1 MSRQR
6 SRLPE
11 VASVEAGLTRA
22 PASAAAEVWSRN
34 GGGASG
40 ETDWQHYF
48 GAVRRRKWT
57 VLAVTCVGTA
67 LGLFASRLLHPP
79 YSATAL
85 LWFETKDRAAAAR
98 DPRGGEPDELLN
110 PSGWI
115 DLVESNAVLEE
126 VVRQRRLY
134 LSPPPNPADSSA
146 VATLRLDG
154 TPVPGRYRYSV
165 DRDDRTFTLET
176 SGRMVQTDSL
186 AEPVGKGLG
195 FSWSP
200 PRGIVAPGHSVDF
213 VLSTPSDAARQL
225 MKTLSVSTDVDP
237 ALMRAGTDANFLRI
251 QVTGARPAE
260 LAATVNAIADRVVAV
275 AADLKRIKLVELGR
289 ILDEQR
295 QHAQGSLR
303 QAEAALRDFR
313 MRSAGVLRQGA
324 PPVSVTQRGGGDP
337 VFDRSFDTKLALDS
351 VQRDRQ
357 ALERAL
363 AQIGDSGPQVEAL
376 QAIGAVQKSAELS
389 LALQELTQKQATLR
403 ALRYRYTDASEPVQ
417 RVRGEVQTLMQ
428 STIPTLARG
437 LDADLAARAEQLGR
451 RADAAFGYLHDLPPL
466 ALEEARLQRD
476 VTIAEQ
482 LFTTVQQSYNQTQLA
497 AVSTLPDVR
506 ILDRAT
512 PPDRPDRNWTPL
524 FAVASLVVSLGLA
537 VFGVIL
543 LDGADHKVRY
553 PEHVTHHMRLSILG
567 AVPRF
572 DWRHLGNGKT
582 AEAAAPVVEALRGL
596 RLRLSHAAGSGP
608 LLVTVTSP
616 GVGEGKS
623 FLSCNLALAFADA
636 GYRTLLIDGDVRR
649 GGQHRLLG
657 LHREPGLVDFLAGDL
672 PFETVVQA
680 TKHPGLSFIGCGA
693 RRSSA
698 PELLSSDVMSDLIDR
713 VRAECGVVLIDSP
726 PLAVG
731 VDPYVLATRTGNVLI
746 VLRAG
751 VSDLDL
757 AAAKLDVLDTLP
769 VRVLGAVLNDVRPY
783 GAYRYYTYDAAAYA
797 DANAADGRRRSGSG
811 STGVLWG
818 RS

>member
-1 MSRQR
+1 MR
-6 SRLPE
+6 
-11 VASVEAGLTRA
+11 AAG
-22 PASAAAEVWSRN
+22 PATAAVTSRN
-34 GGGASG
+34 GASG
-40 ETDWQHYF
+40 ETDWEHYF

-57 VLAVTCVGTA
+57 VIGVTLLGTA
-67 LGLFASRLLHPP
+67 VGLLASRLLHAP

-85 LWFETKDRAAAAR
+85 LWFETKDRAAGSR
-98 DPRGGEPDELLN
+98 DPRASEGDELLN

-134 LSPPPNPADSSA
+134 LRPRDPADSA
-146 VATLRLDG
+146 ALATLRLDG
-154 TPVPGRYRYSV
+154 TPVPGAYRYTV
-165 DRDDRTFTLET
+165 DREARGFTLQNG
-176 SGRMVQTDSL
+176 GRVVQTDSL
-186 AEPVGKGLG
+186 AQPVGRGLG
-195 FSWSP
+195 FTWNP
-200 PRGIVAPGHSVDF
+200 PPGLVAPGHTIDF
-213 VLSTPSDAARQL
+213 GLSTPADAARQL
-225 MKTLSVSTDVDP
+225 RKTLNVSTDVDP

-251 QVTGARPAE
+251 QLTGSRPTE
-260 LAATVNAIADRVVAV
+260 LAATVNAIADRVVVV

-295 QHAQGSLR
+295 QHALRSLR
-303 QAEAALRDFR
+303 DAEAAQRDFR
-313 MRSAGVLRQGA
+313 TKSAGVLRQGA
-324 PPVSVTQRGGGDP
+324 PPVSATLRGGGDP
-337 VFDRSFDTKLALDS
+337 VFERSFDTKLALDS
-351 VQRDRQ
+351 LQRDRE
-357 ALERAL
+357 ALQRAL
-363 AQIGDSGPQVEAL
+363 TQTGDSGPPVEAL
-376 QAIGAVQKSAELS
+376 QAIGAVQKSAELA
-389 LALQELTQKQATLR
+389 LALQELTQKEATLR
-403 ALRYRYTDASEPVQ
+403 ALRYRYTDASDPVQ
-417 RVRGEVQTLMQ
+417 RVRRDVETLQ
-428 STIPTLARG
+428 RSTIPTLARG
-437 LDADLAARAEQLGR
+437 LDADLAAREEQLGH

-476 VTIAEQ
+476 VAIAEQ

-512 PPDRPDRNWTPL
+512 APERPDRNLTPL
-524 FAVASLVVSLGLA
+524 LACASFVVSLGLA
-537 VFGVIL
+537 VFGVVL
-543 LDGADHKVRY
+543 LDGLDHKVRY
-553 PEHVTHHMRLSILG
+553 PEHVTHQMRLSILG

-582 AEAAAPVVEALRGL
+582 AEATAPVVEALRGL
-596 RLRLSHAAGSGP
+596 RLRLSHAGGSGP

-649 GGQHRLLG
+649 GGQHRMLG
-657 LHREPGLVDFLAGDL
+657 LHREPGLVDFLAGEVQ
-672 PFETVVQA
+672 FESVVQA
-680 TKHPGLSFIGCGA
+680 TRHPCLSFIGCGA
-693 RRSSA
+693 RRPSA
-698 PELLSSDVMSDLIDR
+698 PELLSSDIMTDLIDR
-713 VRAECGVVLIDSP
+713 VRAECGVVLVDSP

-751 VSDLDL
+751 VSDLEL

-797 DANAADGRRRSGSG
+797 ETNGAAARRRPGSA
-811 STGVLWG
+811 GVLWG

>member
-1 MSRQR
+1 MRER

-11 VASVEAGLTRA
+11 VASVEGALLRSSTL
-22 PASAAAEVWSRN
+22 PAAEVWSRN
-34 GGGASG
+34 AASG

-57 VLAVTCVGTA
+57 VVLVTCLGTA

-98 DPRGGEPDELLN
+98 DPRSASEADELLN

-134 LSPPPNPADSSA
+134 LRPQNLGDSSLL
-146 VATLRLDG
+146 ATLQLDG
-154 TPVPGRYRYSV
+154 TPVPGAYRYSV
-165 DRDDRTFTLET
+165 DREGRTFTLQNA
-176 SGRMVQTDSL
+176 GRVVQTDSL
-186 AEPVGKGLG
+186 DRPVGQGGGLG

-200 PRGIVAPGHSVDF
+200 RPGLVAPGHSTDF
-213 VLSTPSDAARQL
+213 VLSTPADAARQF
-225 MKTLSVSTDVDP
+225 MKTLSVTTDVDP
-237 ALMRAGTDANFLRI
+237 ALMRTGTDANFLRI
-251 QVTGARPAE
+251 QLTGSRPAE
-260 LAATVNAIADRVVAV
+260 LAATVNAIADRVVVV

-295 QHAQGSLR
+295 QHALGSLR
-303 QAEAALRDFR
+303 AAEAAQRDFR
-313 MRSAGVLRQGA
+313 VRSAGVLRQGA
-324 PPVSVTQRGGGDP
+324 PPVSATLRGGGDP
-337 VFDRSFDTKLALDS
+337 VFERSFDTKLALDS

-357 ALERAL
+357 ALQRAL
-363 AQIGDSGPQVEAL
+363 AQTGDSGPPIEAL

-389 LALQELTQKQATLR
+389 LALQEVTQRQATLR
-403 ALRYRYTDASEPVQ
+403 ALRYRYTDASDPVQ
-417 RVRGEVQTLMQ
+417 RVRGEVRTLLQT
-428 STIPTLARG
+428 TIPTLARG
-437 LDADLAARAEQLGR
+437 LDADLAAREEALSR

-512 PPDRPDRNWTPL
+512 PPDRPDRTWTPL
-524 FAVASLVVSLGLA
+524 LACASFVVSLGLA
-537 VFGVIL
+537 VFGVVL
-543 LDGADHKVRY
+543 LDGVDHKVRY
-553 PEHVTHHMRLSILG
+553 PEHVTHQMRLSILG

-596 RLRLSHAAGSGP
+596 RLRLSHAGGSGP

-649 GGQHRLLG
+649 GGQHRMLG
-657 LHREPGLVDFLAGDL
+657 LHREPGLIDFLVGDL

-680 TKHPGLSFIGCGA
+680 TRHPGLSFIGCGA
-693 RRSSA
+693 RRASA
-698 PELLSSDVMSDLIDR
+698 PELLSSDVMTDLIDR
-713 VRAECGVVLIDSP
+713 VRAECGVVLVDSP

-751 VSDLDL
+751 VSDLDM

-797 DANAADGRRRSGSG
+797 EANGAASRRRSGSA
-811 STGVLWG
+811 GVLWG

>member
-1 MSRQR
+1 MSTER

-11 VASVEAGLTRA
+11 VASVEGAWMRA
-22 PASAAAEVWSRN
+22 ATLPAAVTSR
-34 GGGASG
+34 GGAAG

-57 VLAVTCVGTA
+57 VIAITLLGTA
-67 LGLFASRLLHPP
+67 VGLFASRLVHPP

-98 DPRGGEPDELLN
+98 DPRSASEADELLN

-134 LSPPPNPADSSA
+134 LRPQDLGDSSLL
-146 VATLRLDG
+146 ATLQLDG
-154 TPVPGRYRYSV
+154 TPVPGTYRYSV
-165 DRDDRTFTLET
+165 GREGRTFTLQNG
-176 SGRMVQTDSL
+176 GRVVQTDSL
-186 AEPVGKGLG
+186 DRPVGQGGGLG
-195 FSWSP
+195 FNWSP
-200 PRGIVAPGHSVDF
+200 RPGLVAPGHSIDF
-213 VLSTPSDAARQL
+213 VLSTPADAARQFK
-225 MKTLSVSTDVDP
+225 KTLSVTTDVDP
-237 ALMRAGTDANFLRI
+237 ALMRTGTDANFLRI
-251 QVTGARPAE
+251 QLTGSRPAE
-260 LAATVNAIADRVVAV
+260 LAATVNAIADRVVVV

-295 QHAQGSLR
+295 QHALGSLR
-303 QAEAALRDFR
+303 AAEAAQRDFR

-324 PPVSVTQRGGGDP
+324 PPVSATLRGGGDP
-337 VFDRSFDTKLALDS
+337 VFERSFDTKLALDS

-363 AQIGDSGPQVEAL
+363 AQKGDSGPPVEAL

-389 LALQELTQKQATLR
+389 LALQELTTKQATLR
-403 ALRYRYTDASEPVQ
+403 ALRYRYTEASEPVQ
-417 RVRGEVQTLMQ
+417 RVRGEVQTLLRN
-428 STIPTLARG
+428 TIPTLARG
-437 LDADLAARAEQLGR
+437 LDSDLAAREEQLGR

-512 PPDRPDRNWTPL
+512 APDRPDRNWTPL
-524 FAVASLVVSLGLA
+524 FACASFVVSLGLA
-537 VFGVIL
+537 VFGVIM
-543 LDGADHKVRY
+543 LDGLDHKVRY
-553 PEHVTHHMRLSILG
+553 PEHVTHQMRLSILG

-596 RLRLSHAAGSGP
+596 RLRLSHAGGSGP

-649 GGQHRLLG
+649 GGQHRMLG

-680 TKHPGLSFIGCGA
+680 TRHPGLRFIGCGA
-693 RRSSA
+693 RRPSA
-698 PELLSSDVMSDLIDR
+698 PELLSSDVMTDLIDR
-713 VRAECGVVLIDSP
+713 VRAECGVVLVDSP

-797 DANAADGRRRSGSG
+797 EGNVAAGRRRPGSA
-811 STGVLWG
+811 GVLWG

>member
-1 MSRQR
+1 MSTER

-11 VASVEAGLTRA
+11 VASVEGAWMRA
-22 PASAAAEVWSRN
+22 ATLPAAAVTSR
-34 GGGASG
+34 GGAAG

-57 VLAVTCVGTA
+57 VIAITLLGTA
-67 LGLFASRLLHPP
+67 VGLFASRLVHPP

-98 DPRGGEPDELLN
+98 DPRSASEGDELLN

-134 LSPPPNPADSSA
+134 LRPQDLGDSSLL
-146 VATLRLDG
+146 ATLQLEG
-154 TPVPGRYRYSV
+154 TPVPGAYRYAV
-165 DRDDRTFTLET
+165 DREGRTFTLQNG
-176 SGRMVQTDSL
+176 GRVVQTDSL
-186 AEPVGKGLG
+186 DRPVGQGRELG

-200 PRGIVAPGHSVDF
+200 RPGLVAPGHSIDF
-213 VLSTPSDAARQL
+213 VLSTPADAARQFK
-225 MKTLSVSTDVDP
+225 KTLSVTTDVDP
-237 ALMRAGTDANFLRI
+237 ALMRTGTDANFLRI
-251 QVTGARPAE
+251 QLTGSRPAE
-260 LAATVNAIADRVVAV
+260 LAATVNAIADRVVVV

-295 QHAQGSLR
+295 QHALGSLR
-303 QAEAALRDFR
+303 AAEAAQRDFR

-324 PPVSVTQRGGGDP
+324 PPVSATLRGGGDP
-337 VFDRSFDTKLALDS
+337 VFERSFDTKLALDS

-363 AQIGDSGPQVEAL
+363 AQKGDSGPPVEAL

-389 LALQELTQKQATLR
+389 LALQELTTKQATLR
-403 ALRYRYTDASEPVQ
+403 ALRYRYTEASEPVQ
-417 RVRGEVQTLMQ
+417 RVRGEVQTLLRN
-428 STIPTLARG
+428 TIPTLARG
-437 LDADLAARAEQLGR
+437 LDSDLAAREEQLGR

-512 PPDRPDRNWTPL
+512 APDRPDRNWTPL
-524 FAVASLVVSLGLA
+524 FACASFVVSLGLA
-537 VFGVIL
+537 VFGVIM
-543 LDGADHKVRY
+543 LDGLDHKVRY
-553 PEHVTHHMRLSILG
+553 PEHVTHQMRLSILG

-596 RLRLSHAAGSGP
+596 RLRLSHAGGSGP

-649 GGQHRLLG
+649 GGQHRMLG

-680 TKHPGLSFIGCGA
+680 TRHPGLRFIGCGA
-693 RRSSA
+693 RRPSA
-698 PELLSSDVMSDLIDR
+698 PELLSSDVMTDLIDR
-713 VRAECGVVLIDSP
+713 VRAECGVVLVDSP

-797 DANAADGRRRSGSG
+797 EGNGAAGRRRSGSA
-811 STGVLWG
+811 GVLWG

>member
-1 MSRQR
+1 MSTER

-11 VASVEAGLTRA
+11 VASVEGAWMRA
-22 PASAAAEVWSRN
+22 ATLPAAAVTSR
-34 GGGASG
+34 GGAAG

-57 VLAVTCVGTA
+57 VIAITLLGTA
-67 LGLFASRLLHPP
+67 VGLFASRLVHPP

-98 DPRGGEPDELLN
+98 DPRSASEGDELLN

-134 LSPPPNPADSSA
+134 LRPQDLGDSSLL
-146 VATLRLDG
+146 ATLQLEG
-154 TPVPGRYRYSV
+154 TPVPGAYRYAV
-165 DRDDRTFTLET
+165 DREGRTFTLQNG
-176 SGRMVQTDSL
+176 GRVVQTDSL
-186 AEPVGKGLG
+186 DRPVGQGRELG

-200 PRGIVAPGHSVDF
+200 RPGLVAPGHSIDF
-213 VLSTPSDAARQL
+213 VLSTPADAARQFK
-225 MKTLSVSTDVDP
+225 KTLSVTTDVDP
-237 ALMRAGTDANFLRI
+237 ALMRTGTDANFLRI
-251 QVTGARPAE
+251 QLTGSRPAE
-260 LAATVNAIADRVVAV
+260 LAATVNAIADRVVVV

-295 QHAQGSLR
+295 QHALGSLR
-303 QAEAALRDFR
+303 AAEAAQRDFR

-324 PPVSVTQRGGGDP
+324 PPVSATLRGGGDP
-337 VFDRSFDTKLALDS
+337 VFERSFDTKLALDS

-363 AQIGDSGPQVEAL
+363 AQKGDSGPPVEAL

-389 LALQELTQKQATLR
+389 LALQELTTKQATLR
-403 ALRYRYTDASEPVQ
+403 ALRYRYTEASEPVQ
-417 RVRGEVQTLMQ
+417 RVRGEVQTLLRN
-428 STIPTLARG
+428 TIPTLARG
-437 LDADLAARAEQLGR
+437 LDSDLAAREEQLGR

-512 PPDRPDRNWTPL
+512 APDRPDRNWTPL
-524 FAVASLVVSLGLA
+524 FACASFVVSLGLA
-537 VFGVIL
+537 VFGVIM
-543 LDGADHKVRY
+543 LDGLDHKVRY
-553 PEHVTHHMRLSILG
+553 PEHVTHQMRLSILG

-596 RLRLSHAAGSGP
+596 RLRLSHAGGSGP

-649 GGQHRLLG
+649 GGQHRMLG

-680 TKHPGLSFIGCGA
+680 TRHPGLRFIGCGA
-693 RRSSA
+693 RRPSA
-698 PELLSSDVMSDLIDR
+698 PELLSSDVMTDLIDR
-713 VRAECGVVLIDSP
+713 VRAECGVVLVDSP

-797 DANAADGRRRSGSG
+797 EGNGAAGRGRSGSA
-811 STGVLWG
+811 GVLWG

>member
-1 MSRQR
+1 MR
-6 SRLPE
+6 SSTLP
-11 VASVEAGLTRA
+11 
-22 PASAAAEVWSRN
+22 AAEVWSRN
-34 GGGASG
+34 GASG
-40 ETDWQHYF
+40 ETDWEHYF

-57 VLAVTCVGTA
+57 VVAVTCLGTA

-98 DPRGGEPDELLN
+98 DPRSASEADELLN

-134 LSPPPNPADSSA
+134 LHPAPNPADS
-146 VATLRLDG
+146 ATLAALRLDG
-154 TPVPGRYRYSV
+154 TPVPGAYRYTV
-165 DRDDRTFTLET
+165 DRDGRIFTLANG
-176 SGRMVQTDSL
+176 GRVVQTDSL

-195 FSWSP
+195 FNWSP
-200 PRGIVAPGHSVDF
+200 PRGFVAPGHAVDF
-213 VLSTPSDAARQL
+213 VLSTPADAARQL

-251 QVTGARPAE
+251 QLTGARPTE
-260 LAATVNAIADRVVAV
+260 LAATVNAIADRVVVV

-289 ILDEQR
+289 ILDDQR

-324 PPVSVTQRGGGDP
+324 PPVSATLRGGGDP

-363 AQIGDSGPQVEAL
+363 AQIGDSGPPVEAL

-437 LDADLAARAEQLGR
+437 LDADLAAREQQLGR
-451 RADAAFGYLHDLPPL
+451 RADAAFGYLRDLPPL

-512 PPDRPDRNWTPL
+512 PPDRPDRTWTPL
-524 FAVASLVVSLGLA
+524 LACASFLVSLGLG
-537 VFGVIL
+537 VFGVVL
-543 LDGADHKVRY
+543 LDGVDHKVRY
-553 PEHVTHHMRLSILG
+553 PEHVTHQMRLSILG

-649 GGQHRLLG
+649 GGQHRMLG
-657 LHREPGLVDFLAGDL
+657 LHREPGLIDFLAGDL

-680 TKHPGLSFIGCGA
+680 TRHPGLSFIGCGA
-693 RRSSA
+693 RRASA
-698 PELLSSDVMSDLIDR
+698 PELLSSDVMTDLIDR
-713 VRAECGVVLIDSP
+713 VRAECGVVLVDSP

-751 VSDLDL
+751 VSDLDM

-797 DANAADGRRRSGSG
+797 EANGAAGRRRSGSA
-811 STGVLWG
+811 GVLWG

>member
-1 MSRQR
+1 MSRER

-11 VASVEAGLTRA
+11 VASVDGTWLRA
-22 PASAAAEVWSRN
+22 PAPSTADVASRT
-34 GGGASG
+34 GVPG

-57 VLAVTCVGTA
+57 VIGVTLLGTA

-98 DPRGGEPDELLN
+98 DPRTASEADELLN

-134 LSPPPNPADSSA
+134 LRPGDPVDSS
-146 VATLRLDG
+146 VLATLRLEG
-154 TPVPGRYRYSV
+154 TPLPGAYRYSV
-165 DRDDRTFTLET
+165 DRDGRTFTLQNG
-176 SGRMVQTDSL
+176 GRVVQTDSL
-186 AEPVGKGLG
+186 ATTVGQGLG

-200 PRGIVAPGHSVDF
+200 ARGLVAPGHAVDF
-213 VLSTPSDAARQL
+213 ALSTPADAARQL
-225 MKTLSVSTDVDP
+225 KKTLSVTTDVDP

-251 QVTGARPAE
+251 QLTGSRPAE
-260 LAATVNAIADRVVAV
+260 LAATVNAIADRVVVV

-295 QHAQGSLR
+295 QHALGSLR
-303 QAEAALRDFR
+303 DAEAAQRDFR
-313 MRSAGVLRQGA
+313 IRSAGVLRQGA
-324 PPVSVTQRGGGDP
+324 PPVSATLRGGGDP
-337 VFDRSFDTKLALDS
+337 VFERSFDTKLALDS

-357 ALERAL
+357 ALQRAL
-363 AQIGDSGPQVEAL
+363 AQTGDSGPPIEAL

-389 LALQELTQKQATLR
+389 LALQEVTQRQATLR
-403 ALRYRYTDASEPVQ
+403 ALRYRYTDASDPVQ
-417 RVRGEVQTLMQ
+417 RVRGEVRTLLQT
-428 STIPTLARG
+428 TIPTLARL
-437 LDADLAARAEQLGR
+437 LDADLAAREEALSH

-476 VTIAEQ
+476 VAIAEQ

-512 PPDRPDRNWTPL
+512 APDRPDQNLTPL
-524 FAVASLVVSLGLA
+524 LVCASFVVSLGLA
-537 VFGVIL
+537 VFGVVM
-543 LDGADHKVRY
+543 LDELDHKVRY
-553 PEHVTHHMRLSILG
+553 PEHVTHQMRLSILG

-572 DWRHLGNGKT
+572 DWRQLGNGKT

-596 RLRLSHAAGSGP
+596 RLRLSHAGGSGP

-636 GYRTLLIDGDVRR
+636 GFRTMLIDGDVRR
-649 GGQHRLLG
+649 GGQHRMLG

-680 TKHPGLSFIGCGA
+680 TRHPGLSFIGCGA
-693 RRSSA
+693 RRPSA
-698 PELLSSDVMSDLIDR
+698 PELLSSDVMTDLIDR
-713 VRAECGVVLIDSP
+713 VREECGVVLVDSP

-797 DANAADGRRRSGSG
+797 EANGAAGQRRAGSA
-811 STGVLWG
+811 GVLWG

>member
-1 MSRQR
+1 MSTER

-11 VASVEAGLTRA
+11 VASVDGAWMRA
-22 PASAAAEVWSRN
+22 ATLPAAVTSRGSAP
-34 GGGASG
+34 G

-57 VLAVTCVGTA
+57 VIAITLLGTA
-67 LGLFASRLLHPP
+67 VGLFASRLLHSP

-98 DPRGGEPDELLN
+98 DPRSASEADELLN

-134 LSPPPNPADSSA
+134 LSVHDPADSSRL
-146 VATLRLDG
+146 ATLLLDA
-154 TPVPGRYRYSV
+154 TPVPGAYRYSV
-165 DRDDRTFTLET
+165 DREGRTFTLQNA
-176 SGRMVQTDSL
+176 GRVVQTDSL
-186 AEPVGKGLG
+186 DRPVGQGGGGGLG

-200 PRGIVAPGHSVDF
+200 RPGLVAPGHSIDF
-213 VLSTPSDAARQL
+213 VLSTPADAARQL
-225 MKTLSVSTDVDP
+225 MKTLSVTTDVDP
-237 ALMRAGTDANFLRI
+237 ALMRTGTDANFLRI
-251 QVTGARPAE
+251 QLTGSQPAE
-260 LAATVNAIADRVVAV
+260 LAATVNAIADRVVVV

-295 QHAQGSLR
+295 QHALGSLR
-303 QAEAALRDFR
+303 AAEAAQRDFR

-324 PPVSVTQRGGGDP
+324 PPVSATLRGGGDP
-337 VFDRSFDTKLALDS
+337 VFERSFDTKLALDS

-363 AQIGDSGPQVEAL
+363 AQKGDSGPPVEAL

-389 LALQELTQKQATLR
+389 LALQELTTKQATLR
-403 ALRYRYTDASEPVQ
+403 ALRYRYTEASEPVQ
-417 RVRGEVQTLMQ
+417 RVRGEVQTLLQ
-428 STIPTLARG
+428 NTIPTLARG
-437 LDADLAARAEQLGR
+437 LDSDLAAREEQLGR

-512 PPDRPDRNWTPL
+512 APDRPDRNWTPL
-524 FAVASLVVSLGLA
+524 FACASFVVSLGLA
-537 VFGVIL
+537 VFGVIM
-543 LDGADHKVRY
+543 LDGLDHKVRY
-553 PEHVTHHMRLSILG
+553 PEHVTHQMRLSILG

-596 RLRLSHAAGSGP
+596 RLRLSHAGGSGP

-649 GGQHRLLG
+649 GGQHRMLG

-680 TKHPGLSFIGCGA
+680 TRHPGLSFIGCGA
-693 RRSSA
+693 RRPSA
-698 PELLSSDVMSDLIDR
+698 PELLSSDVMTDLIDR
-713 VRAECGVVLIDSP
+713 VRAECGVVLVDSP

-797 DANAADGRRRSGSG
+797 EGNGGAGRRSASA
-811 STGVLWG
+811 GVLWG

>member
-1 MSRQR
+1 MSTER

-11 VASVEAGLTRA
+11 VASVEGAWMRA
-22 PASAAAEVWSRN
+22 ATLPAAVTSR
-34 GGGASG
+34 GGATG

-57 VLAVTCVGTA
+57 VIAITLLGTA
-67 LGLFASRLLHPP
+67 VGLFASRLVHPP

-98 DPRGGEPDELLN
+98 DPRSASEADELLN

-134 LSPPPNPADSSA
+134 LRPQNLGDSSLL
-146 VATLRLDG
+146 ATLQLDG
-154 TPVPGRYRYSV
+154 TPVPGAYRYSV
-165 DRDDRTFTLET
+165 DREGRTFTLQNA
-176 SGRMVQTDSL
+176 GRVVQTDSL
-186 AEPVGKGLG
+186 DRPVGQGGGLG

-200 PRGIVAPGHSVDF
+200 RPGLVAPGHSTDF
-213 VLSTPSDAARQL
+213 VLSTPADAARQF
-225 MKTLSVSTDVDP
+225 MKTLSVTTDVDP
-237 ALMRAGTDANFLRI
+237 ALMRTGTDANFLRI
-251 QVTGARPAE
+251 QLTGSRPAE
-260 LAATVNAIADRVVAV
+260 LAATVNAIADRVVVV

-295 QHAQGSLR
+295 QHALGSLR
-303 QAEAALRDFR
+303 AAEAAQRDFR

-324 PPVSVTQRGGGDP
+324 PPVSATLRGGGDP
-337 VFDRSFDTKLALDS
+337 VFERSFDTKLALDS

-363 AQIGDSGPQVEAL
+363 AQKGDSGPPVEAL

-389 LALQELTQKQATLR
+389 LALQELTTKQATLR
-403 ALRYRYTDASEPVQ
+403 ALRYRYTEASEPVQ
-417 RVRGEVQTLMQ
+417 RVRGEVQTLLRN
-428 STIPTLARG
+428 TIPTLARG
-437 LDADLAARAEQLGR
+437 LDSDLAAREEQLGR

-482 LFTTVQQSYNQTQLA
+482 LFTTVQQSFNQTQLA

-512 PPDRPDRNWTPL
+512 APERPDRNWTPL
-524 FAVASLVVSLGLA
+524 FACASFVVSLGLA
-537 VFGVIL
+537 VFGVIM
-543 LDGADHKVRY
+543 LDGLDHKVRY
-553 PEHVTHHMRLSILG
+553 PEHVTHQMRLSILG

-596 RLRLSHAAGSGP
+596 RLRLSHAGGSGP

-649 GGQHRLLG
+649 GGQHRMLG

-680 TKHPGLSFIGCGA
+680 TRHPGLRFIGCGA
-693 RRSSA
+693 RRPSA
-698 PELLSSDVMSDLIDR
+698 PELLSSDVMTDLIDR

-731 VDPYVLATRTGNVLI
+731 VDPYLLATRTGNVLI

-797 DANAADGRRRSGSG
+797 EGNGAAGRRRSGSA
-811 STGVLWG
+811 GVLWG

>member
-1 MSRQR
+1 MSTER

-11 VASVEAGLTRA
+11 VASVEGAWMRA
-22 PASAAAEVWSRN
+22 ATLPAAAVTSR
-34 GGGASG
+34 GGAAG

-57 VLAVTCVGTA
+57 VIAITLLGTA
-67 LGLFASRLLHPP
+67 VGLFASRLVHPP

-98 DPRGGEPDELLN
+98 DPRSASEGDELLN

-134 LSPPPNPADSSA
+134 LRPQDLGDSSLL
-146 VATLRLDG
+146 ATLQLEG
-154 TPVPGRYRYSV
+154 TPVPGAYRYAV
-165 DRDDRTFTLET
+165 DREGRTFTLQNG
-176 SGRMVQTDSL
+176 GRVVQTDSL
-186 AEPVGKGLG
+186 DRPVGQGRELG

-200 PRGIVAPGHSVDF
+200 RPGLVAPGHSIDF
-213 VLSTPSDAARQL
+213 VLSTPADAARQF
-225 MKTLSVSTDVDP
+225 MKTLSVTTDVDP
-237 ALMRAGTDANFLRI
+237 ALMRTGTDANFLRI
-251 QVTGARPAE
+251 QLTGSRPAE
-260 LAATVNAIADRVVAV
+260 LAATVNAIADRVVVV

-295 QHAQGSLR
+295 QHALGSLR
-303 QAEAALRDFR
+303 AAEAAQRDFR

-324 PPVSVTQRGGGDP
+324 PPVSATLRGGGDP
-337 VFDRSFDTKLALDS
+337 VFERSFDTKLALDS

-363 AQIGDSGPQVEAL
+363 AQKGDSGPPVEAL

-389 LALQELTQKQATLR
+389 LALQELTTKQATLR
-403 ALRYRYTDASEPVQ
+403 ALRYRYTEASEPVQ
-417 RVRGEVQTLMQ
+417 RVRGEVQTLLRN
-428 STIPTLARG
+428 TIPTLARG
-437 LDADLAARAEQLGR
+437 LDSDLAAREEQLGR

-512 PPDRPDRNWTPL
+512 APDRPDRNWTPL
-524 FAVASLVVSLGLA
+524 FACASFVVSLGLA
-537 VFGVIL
+537 VFGVIM
-543 LDGADHKVRY
+543 LDGLDHKVRY
-553 PEHVTHHMRLSILG
+553 PEHVTHQMRLSILG

-596 RLRLSHAAGSGP
+596 RLRLSHAGGSGP

-649 GGQHRLLG
+649 GGQHRMLG

-680 TKHPGLSFIGCGA
+680 TRHPGLRFIGCGA
-693 RRSSA
+693 RRPSA
-698 PELLSSDVMSDLIDR
+698 PELLSSDVMTDLIDR
-713 VRAECGVVLIDSP
+713 VRAECGVVLVDSP

-797 DANAADGRRRSGSG
+797 EGNGAAGRRRSGSA
-811 STGVLWG
+811 GVLWG

>member
-1 MSRQR
+1 MTACAVCTMHAHT
-6 SRLPE
+6 LDA
-11 VASVEAGLTRA
+11 ASVTHSRREPLELF
-22 PASAAAEVWSRN
+22 SA
-34 GGGASG
+34 
-40 ETDWQHYF
+40 DWQHYC

-57 VLAVTCVGTA
+57 VIAITLLGTA
-67 LGLFASRLLHPP
+67 VGLFASRLVHPP

-98 DPRGGEPDELLN
+98 DPRSASEADELLN

-134 LSPPPNPADSSA
+134 LRPQNLGDSSLL
-146 VATLRLDG
+146 ATLQLDG
-154 TPVPGRYRYSV
+154 TPVPGAYRYSV
-165 DRDDRTFTLET
+165 DREGRTFTLQ
-176 SGRMVQTDSL
+176 SAGRVVQTDSL
-186 AEPVGKGLG
+186 DRPVGQGGGLG

-200 PRGIVAPGHSVDF
+200 PRGVVAPGHAVDF
-213 VLSTPSDAARQL
+213 VLSTPADAARQL

-251 QVTGARPAE
+251 QLTGARPAE
-260 LAATVNAIADRVVAV
+260 LAATVNAIADRVVVV

-289 ILDEQR
+289 ILDDQR

-324 PPVSVTQRGGGDP
+324 PPVSATLRGGGDP

-363 AQIGDSGPQVEAL
+363 AQIGDSGPPVEAL

-417 RVRGEVQTLMQ
+417 RVRGDVQTLMQ

-512 PPDRPDRNWTPL
+512 PPDRPDRTWTPL
-524 FAVASLVVSLGLA
+524 LACASFVVSLGLA
-537 VFGVIL
+537 VFGVVL
-543 LDGADHKVRY
+543 LDGVDHKVRY
-553 PEHVTHHMRLSILG
+553 PEHVTHQMRLSILG

-596 RLRLSHAAGSGP
+596 RLRLSHAGGSGP

-649 GGQHRLLG
+649 GGQHRMLG
-657 LHREPGLVDFLAGDL
+657 LHREPGLIDFLAGDL

-680 TKHPGLSFIGCGA
+680 TRHPGLSFIGCGA
-693 RRSSA
+693 RRASA
-698 PELLSSDVMSDLIDR
+698 PELLSSDVMTDLIDR
-713 VRAECGVVLIDSP
+713 VRAECGVVLVDSP

-751 VSDLDL
+751 VSDLDM

-797 DANAADGRRRSGSG
+797 EANGAASRRRSGSA
-811 STGVLWG
+811 GVLWG

>member
-1 MSRQR
+1 MSTER

-11 VASVEAGLTRA
+11 VASVEGAWMRA
-22 PASAAAEVWSRN
+22 ATLPAAAVTSR
-34 GGGASG
+34 GGAAG

-57 VLAVTCVGTA
+57 VIAITLLGTA
-67 LGLFASRLLHPP
+67 VGLFASRLVHPP

-98 DPRGGEPDELLN
+98 DPRSASEGDELLN

-134 LSPPPNPADSSA
+134 LRPQDLGDSSLL
-146 VATLRLDG
+146 ATLQLEG
-154 TPVPGRYRYSV
+154 TPVPGAYRYAV
-165 DRDDRTFTLET
+165 DREGRTFTLQNG
-176 SGRMVQTDSL
+176 GRVVQTDSL
-186 AEPVGKGLG
+186 DRPVGQGRELG

-200 PRGIVAPGHSVDF
+200 RPGLVAPGHSIDF
-213 VLSTPSDAARQL
+213 VLSTPADAARQFK
-225 MKTLSVSTDVDP
+225 KTLSVTTDVDP
-237 ALMRAGTDANFLRI
+237 ALMRTGTDANFLRI
-251 QVTGARPAE
+251 QLTGSRPAE
-260 LAATVNAIADRVVAV
+260 LAATVNAIADRVVVV

-295 QHAQGSLR
+295 QHALGSLR
-303 QAEAALRDFR
+303 AAEAAQRDFR

-324 PPVSVTQRGGGDP
+324 PPVSASLRGGGDP
-337 VFDRSFDTKLALDS
+337 VFERSFDTKLALDS

-363 AQIGDSGPQVEAL
+363 AQKGDSGPPVEAL

-389 LALQELTQKQATLR
+389 LALQELTTKQATLR
-403 ALRYRYTDASEPVQ
+403 ALRYRYTEASEPVQ
-417 RVRGEVQTLMQ
+417 RVRGEVQTLLRN
-428 STIPTLARG
+428 TIPTLARG
-437 LDADLAARAEQLGR
+437 LDSDLAAREEQLGR

-512 PPDRPDRNWTPL
+512 APDRPDRNWTPL
-524 FAVASLVVSLGLA
+524 FACASFVVSLGLA
-537 VFGVIL
+537 VFGVIM
-543 LDGADHKVRY
+543 LDGLDHKVRY
-553 PEHVTHHMRLSILG
+553 PEHVTHQMRLSILG

-596 RLRLSHAAGSGP
+596 RLRLSHAGGSGP

-649 GGQHRLLG
+649 GGQHRMLG

-680 TKHPGLSFIGCGA
+680 TRHPGLRFIGCGA
-693 RRSSA
+693 RRPSA
-698 PELLSSDVMSDLIDR
+698 PELLSSDVMTDLIDR
-713 VRAECGVVLIDSP
+713 VRAECGVVLVDSP

-797 DANAADGRRRSGSG
+797 EGNGAAGRRRSGSA
-811 STGVLWG
+811 GVLWG

>member
-1 MSRQR
+1 MSTER

-11 VASVEAGLTRA
+11 VASVEGAWMRA
-22 PASAAAEVWSRN
+22 ATLPAAAVTSR
-34 GGGASG
+34 GGAAG

-57 VLAVTCVGTA
+57 VIAITLLGTA
-67 LGLFASRLLHPP
+67 VGLFASRLVHPP

-98 DPRGGEPDELLN
+98 DPRSASEGDELLN

-134 LSPPPNPADSSA
+134 LRPRDLGDSSLL
-146 VATLRLDG
+146 ATLQLDG
-154 TPVPGRYRYSV
+154 TPVPGAYRYSV
-165 DRDDRTFTLET
+165 DREGRTFTLQNA
-176 SGRMVQTDSL
+176 GRVVQTDSVDR
-186 AEPVGKGLG
+186 PVGQGGGLG

-200 PRGIVAPGHSVDF
+200 RPGLVAPGHSIDF
-213 VLSTPSDAARQL
+213 VLSTPADAARQFK
-225 MKTLSVSTDVDP
+225 KTLSVTTDVDP
-237 ALMRAGTDANFLRI
+237 ALMRTGTDANFLRI
-251 QVTGARPAE
+251 QLTGSRPAE
-260 LAATVNAIADRVVAV
+260 LAATVNAIADRVVVV

-295 QHAQGSLR
+295 QHALGSLR
-303 QAEAALRDFR
+303 AAEAAQRDFR

-324 PPVSVTQRGGGDP
+324 PPVSATLRGGGDP
-337 VFDRSFDTKLALDS
+337 VFERSFDTKLALDS

-363 AQIGDSGPQVEAL
+363 AQKGDSGPPVEAL

-389 LALQELTQKQATLR
+389 LALQELTTKQATLR
-403 ALRYRYTDASEPVQ
+403 ALRYRYTEASEPVQ
-417 RVRGEVQTLMQ
+417 RVRGEVQTLLRN
-428 STIPTLARG
+428 TIPTLARG
-437 LDADLAARAEQLGR
+437 LDSDLAAREEQLGR

-512 PPDRPDRNWTPL
+512 APDRPDRNWTPL
-524 FAVASLVVSLGLA
+524 FACASFVVSLGLA
-537 VFGVIL
+537 VFGVIM
-543 LDGADHKVRY
+543 LDGLDHKVRY
-553 PEHVTHHMRLSILG
+553 PEHVTHQMRLSILG

-596 RLRLSHAAGSGP
+596 RLRLSHAGGSGP

-649 GGQHRLLG
+649 GGQHRMLG

-680 TKHPGLSFIGCGA
+680 TRHPGLRFIGCGA
-693 RRSSA
+693 RRPSA
-698 PELLSSDVMSDLIDR
+698 PELLSSDVMTDLIDR
-713 VRAECGVVLIDSP
+713 VRAECGVVLVDSP

-797 DANAADGRRRSGSG
+797 EGNGAAGRRRSGSA
-811 STGVLWG
+811 GVLWG

>member
-1 MSRQR
+1 MSKER
-6 SRLPE
+6 SPLPD
-11 VASVEAGLTRA
+11 VASVEGAWMPTPTL
-22 PASAAAEVWSRN
+22 PAAVTSR
-34 GGGASG
+34 GGAAG

-48 GAVRRRKWT
+48 SAVRRRKWT
-57 VLAVTCVGTA
+57 VIAITLLGTA
-67 LGLFASRLLHPP
+67 LGLFASGLLRPP

-98 DPRGGEPDELLN
+98 DPRSASEADELLN

-134 LSPPPNPADSSA
+134 LRPRDLGDSSLL
-146 VATLRLDG
+146 ATLQLDG
-154 TPVPGRYRYSV
+154 TPVPGSYRYSV
-165 DRDDRTFTLET
+165 DREGRTFTLQNT
-176 SGRMVQTDSL
+176 GRVVQTDSL
-186 AEPVGKGLG
+186 GRPVGQGSG
-195 FSWSP
+195 FSWN
-200 PRGIVAPGHSVDF
+200 PRPGLIEPGHSIEF
-213 VLSTPSDAARQL
+213 VLSTPADAARQL
-225 MKTLSVSTDVDP
+225 TKTLSVTTDVDP

-251 QVTGARPAE
+251 QLTGSRPAE
-260 LAATVNAIADRVVAV
+260 LAATVNAIADRVVVV

-295 QHAQGSLR
+295 QHALRSLR
-303 QAEAALRDFR
+303 DAEAAQRDFR

-324 PPVSVTQRGGGDP
+324 PPVSATLRGGGDP
-337 VFDRSFDTKLALDS
+337 VFERSFDTKLALDS

-363 AQIGDSGPQVEAL
+363 AQKGDSGPPVEAL
-376 QAIGAVQKSAELS
+376 QAIGAVQKSTELS
-389 LALQELTQKQATLR
+389 LALQELTTKQATLR

-417 RVRGEVQTLMQ
+417 RVRGEVQALQ
-428 STIPTLARG
+428 QNTIPTLARG
-437 LDADLAARAEQLGR
+437 LDADLAAREQQLGH
-451 RADAAFGYLHDLPPL
+451 RADAAFEYLHDLPPL

-476 VTIAEQ
+476 VAIAEQ

-512 PPDRPDRNWTPL
+512 APDRPDRNWTPL
-524 FAVASLVVSLGLA
+524 FACASFVVSLGLG
-537 VFGVIL
+537 VFSVVMF
-543 LDGADHKVRY
+543 DGLDHKVRY
-553 PEHVTHHMRLSILG
+553 PEHVTHQMRLSILG

-596 RLRLSHAAGSGP
+596 RLRLSHAGGAGP

-649 GGQHRLLG
+649 GGQHRMLG
-657 LHREPGLVDFLAGDL
+657 LHREPGLVDFLLGDL

-680 TKHPGLSFIGCGA
+680 TRHPGLRFIGCGA
-693 RRSSA
+693 RRPSA
-698 PELLSSDVMSDLIDR
+698 PELLSSDVMTDLIDR
-713 VRAECGVVLIDSP
+713 VRAECGVVLVDSP

-757 AAAKLDVLDTLP
+757 AGAKLDVLDTLP

-797 DANAADGRRRSGSG
+797 ETNGAAGRRRPGSA
-811 STGVLWG
+811 GVLWG

>member
-1 MSRQR
+1 MSTER

-11 VASVEAGLTRA
+11 VASVEGAWMRA
-22 PASAAAEVWSRN
+22 ATLPAAAVTSR
-34 GGGASG
+34 GGATG

-57 VLAVTCVGTA
+57 VIAITLLGTA
-67 LGLFASRLLHPP
+67 VGLFASRLVHPP

-98 DPRGGEPDELLN
+98 DPRSASEADELLN

-126 VVRQRRLY
+126 VVRERRLY
-134 LSPPPNPADSSA
+134 LRPQNLGDSSLL
-146 VATLRLDG
+146 ATLQLDG
-154 TPVPGRYRYSV
+154 TPVPGAYRYSV
-165 DRDDRTFTLET
+165 DREGRTFTLQNA
-176 SGRMVQTDSL
+176 GRVVQTDSL
-186 AEPVGKGLG
+186 DRPVGQGGGLG

-200 PRGIVAPGHSVDF
+200 RPGLVAPGHSVDF
-213 VLSTPSDAARQL
+213 VLSTPADAARQF
-225 MKTLSVSTDVDP
+225 MKTLSVTTDVDP
-237 ALMRAGTDANFLRI
+237 ALMRTGTDANFLRI
-251 QVTGARPAE
+251 QLTGSRPAE
-260 LAATVNAIADRVVAV
+260 LAATVNAIADRVVVV

-295 QHAQGSLR
+295 QHALGSLR
-303 QAEAALRDFR
+303 AAEAAQRDFR

-324 PPVSVTQRGGGDP
+324 PPVSATLRGGGDP
-337 VFDRSFDTKLALDS
+337 VFERSFDTKLALDS

-363 AQIGDSGPQVEAL
+363 AQKGDSGPPVEAL

-389 LALQELTQKQATLR
+389 LALQELTTKQATLR
-403 ALRYRYTDASEPVQ
+403 ALRYRYTEASEPVQ
-417 RVRGEVQTLMQ
+417 RVRGEVQTLLRN
-428 STIPTLARG
+428 TIPTLARG
-437 LDADLAARAEQLGR
+437 LDSDLAAREEQLGR

-482 LFTTVQQSYNQTQLA
+482 LFTTVQQSFNQTQLA

-512 PPDRPDRNWTPL
+512 APERPDRNWTPL
-524 FAVASLVVSLGLA
+524 FACASFVVSLGLA
-537 VFGVIL
+537 VFGVIM
-543 LDGADHKVRY
+543 LDGLDHKVRY
-553 PEHVTHHMRLSILG
+553 PEHVTHQMRLSILG

-596 RLRLSHAAGSGP
+596 RLRLSHAGGSGP

-649 GGQHRLLG
+649 GGQHRMLG

-680 TKHPGLSFIGCGA
+680 TRHPGLRFIGCGA
-693 RRSSA
+693 RRPSA
-698 PELLSSDVMSDLIDR
+698 PELLSSDVMTDLIDR
-713 VRAECGVVLIDSP
+713 VRAECGVVLVDSP

-797 DANAADGRRRSGSG
+797 EGNGAVGRRRSGSA
-811 STGVLWG
+811 GVLWG

>member
-1 MSRQR
+1 MSTER

-11 VASVEAGLTRA
+11 VASVEGAWMRA
-22 PASAAAEVWSRN
+22 ATLPAAAVTSR
-34 GGGASG
+34 GGAAG

-57 VLAVTCVGTA
+57 VIAITLLGTA
-67 LGLFASRLLHPP
+67 VGLFASRLVHPP

-98 DPRGGEPDELLN
+98 DPRSASEGDELLN

-134 LSPPPNPADSSA
+134 LRPQDLGDSSLL
-146 VATLRLDG
+146 ATLQLEG
-154 TPVPGRYRYSV
+154 TPVPGAYRYAV
-165 DRDDRTFTLET
+165 DREGRTFTLQNG
-176 SGRMVQTDSL
+176 GRVVQTDSL
-186 AEPVGKGLG
+186 DRPVGQGRELG

-200 PRGIVAPGHSVDF
+200 RPGLVAPGHSIDF
-213 VLSTPSDAARQL
+213 VLSTPADAARQFK
-225 MKTLSVSTDVDP
+225 KTLSVTTDVDP
-237 ALMRAGTDANFLRI
+237 ALMRTGTDANFLRI
-251 QVTGARPAE
+251 QLTGSRPAE
-260 LAATVNAIADRVVAV
+260 LAATVNAIADRVVVV

-295 QHAQGSLR
+295 QHALGSLR
-303 QAEAALRDFR
+303 AAEAAQRDFR

-324 PPVSVTQRGGGDP
+324 PPVSATLRGGGDP
-337 VFDRSFDTKLALDS
+337 VFERSFDTKLALDS
-351 VQRDRQ
+351 VRRDRQ

-363 AQIGDSGPQVEAL
+363 AQKGDSGPPVEAL

-389 LALQELTQKQATLR
+389 LALQELTTKQATLR
-403 ALRYRYTDASEPVQ
+403 ALRYRYTEASEPVQ
-417 RVRGEVQTLMQ
+417 RVRGEVQTLLRN
-428 STIPTLARG
+428 TIPTLARG
-437 LDADLAARAEQLGR
+437 LDSDLAAREEQLGR

-512 PPDRPDRNWTPL
+512 APDRPDRNWTPL
-524 FAVASLVVSLGLA
+524 FACASFVVSLGLA
-537 VFGVIL
+537 VFGVIM
-543 LDGADHKVRY
+543 LDGLDHKVRY
-553 PEHVTHHMRLSILG
+553 PEHVTHQMRLSILG

-582 AEAAAPVVEALRGL
+582 TEAAAPVVEALRGL
-596 RLRLSHAAGSGP
+596 RLRLSHAGGSGP

-649 GGQHRLLG
+649 GGQHRMLG

-680 TKHPGLSFIGCGA
+680 TRHPGLRFIGCGA
-693 RRSSA
+693 RRPSA
-698 PELLSSDVMSDLIDR
+698 PELLSSDVMTDLIDR
-713 VRAECGVVLIDSP
+713 VRAECGVVLVDSP

-797 DANAADGRRRSGSG
+797 EGNGAAGRRRSGSA
-811 STGVLWG
+811 GVLWG

>member
-1 MSRQR
+1 MSTER

-11 VASVEAGLTRA
+11 VASVEGAWMRA
-22 PASAAAEVWSRN
+22 ATLPAAVTSR
-34 GGGASG
+34 GGATG

-57 VLAVTCVGTA
+57 VIAITLLGTA
-67 LGLFASRLLHPP
+67 VGLFASRLVHPP

-98 DPRGGEPDELLN
+98 DPRSASEGDELLN

-134 LSPPPNPADSSA
+134 LRPQDLGDSSLL
-146 VATLRLDG
+146 ATLQLEG
-154 TPVPGRYRYSV
+154 TPVPGAYRYAV
-165 DRDDRTFTLET
+165 DREGRTFTLQNG
-176 SGRMVQTDSL
+176 GRVVQTDSL
-186 AEPVGKGLG
+186 DRPVGQGRELG

-200 PRGIVAPGHSVDF
+200 RPGLVAPGHSIDF
-213 VLSTPSDAARQL
+213 VLSTPADAARQFK
-225 MKTLSVSTDVDP
+225 KTLSVTTDVDP
-237 ALMRAGTDANFLRI
+237 ALMRTGTDANFLRI
-251 QVTGARPAE
+251 QLTGSRPAE
-260 LAATVNAIADRVVAV
+260 LAATVNAIADRVVVV

-295 QHAQGSLR
+295 QHALGSLR
-303 QAEAALRDFR
+303 AAEAAQRDFR

-324 PPVSVTQRGGGDP
+324 PPVSATLRGGGDP
-337 VFDRSFDTKLALDS
+337 VFERSFDTKLALDS

-363 AQIGDSGPQVEAL
+363 AQKGDSGPPVEAL

-389 LALQELTQKQATLR
+389 LALQELTTKQATLR
-403 ALRYRYTDASEPVQ
+403 ALRYRYTEASEPVQ
-417 RVRGEVQTLMQ
+417 RVRGEVQTLLRN
-428 STIPTLARG
+428 TIPTLARG
-437 LDADLAARAEQLGR
+437 LDSDLAAREEQLGR

-482 LFTTVQQSYNQTQLA
+482 LFTTVQQSFNQTQLA

-512 PPDRPDRNWTPL
+512 APERPDRNWTPL
-524 FAVASLVVSLGLA
+524 FACASFVVSLGLA
-537 VFGVIL
+537 VFGVIM
-543 LDGADHKVRY
+543 LDGLDHKVRY
-553 PEHVTHHMRLSILG
+553 PEHVTHQMRLSILG

-596 RLRLSHAAGSGP
+596 RLRLSHAGGSGP

-649 GGQHRLLG
+649 GGQHRMLG

-680 TKHPGLSFIGCGA
+680 TRHPGLRFIGCGA
-693 RRSSA
+693 RRPSA
-698 PELLSSDVMSDLIDR
+698 PELLSSDVMTDLIDR
-713 VRAECGVVLIDSP
+713 VRAECGVVLVDSP

-797 DANAADGRRRSGSG
+797 EGNGAAGRRRSGSA
-811 STGVLWG
+811 GVLWG

>member
-1 MSRQR
+1 MSTER

-11 VASVEAGLTRA
+11 VASVEGAWMRA
-22 PASAAAEVWSRN
+22 ATLPAAVTSR
-34 GGGASG
+34 GGAHG

-57 VLAVTCVGTA
+57 VIAITLLGTA
-67 LGLFASRLLHPP
+67 AGLFASRLLHPP

-98 DPRGGEPDELLN
+98 DPRSATEADELLN

-134 LSPPPNPADSSA
+134 LRPQEPADSSLL
-146 VATLRLDG
+146 ATLQLDG
-154 TPVPGRYRYSV
+154 TPVPGSYRYSV
-165 DRDDRTFTLET
+165 DREGRTFTLQNT
-176 SGRMVQTDSL
+176 GRVVQTDSL
-186 AEPVGKGLG
+186 GRPVGQGLG

-200 PRGIVAPGHSVDF
+200 RPGLVEPGHSIEF
-213 VLSTPSDAARQL
+213 VLSTPPDAARQL
-225 MKTLSVSTDVDP
+225 TKTLSVTTDVDP

-251 QVTGARPAE
+251 ELTGSRPAE
-260 LAATVNAIADRVVAV
+260 LAATVNAIADRVVVV

-295 QHAQGSLR
+295 QHALRSLR
-303 QAEAALRDFR
+303 DAEAAQRDFR

-324 PPVSVTQRGGGDP
+324 PPVSATLRGGGDP
-337 VFDRSFDTKLALDS
+337 VFERSFDTKLALDS

-363 AQIGDSGPQVEAL
+363 AQKGDSGPPVEAL

-389 LALQELTQKQATLR
+389 LALQELTTKQATLR
-403 ALRYRYTDASEPVQ
+403 ALRYRYTEASEPVQ
-417 RVRGEVQTLMQ
+417 RVRGEVQALLQ
-428 STIPTLARG
+428 NTIPTLARG
-437 LDADLAARAEQLGR
+437 LDADLAAREQQLGR

-512 PPDRPDRNWTPL
+512 APDRPDRNWTPL
-524 FAVASLVVSLGLA
+524 FACASFVVSLGLA
-537 VFGVIL
+537 MFGVVM
-543 LDGADHKVRY
+543 LDGLDHKVRY
-553 PEHVTHHMRLSILG
+553 PEHVTHQMRLSILG

-596 RLRLSHAAGSGP
+596 RLRLSHAGGAGP

-649 GGQHRLLG
+649 GGQHRMLG
-657 LHREPGLVDFLAGDL
+657 LHREPGLVDFLAGEVQ
-672 PFETVVQA
+672 FESVVQA
-680 TKHPGLSFIGCGA
+680 TRHPCLSFIGCGA
-693 RRSSA
+693 RRPSA
-698 PELLSSDVMSDLIDR
+698 PELLSSDIMTDLIDR
-713 VRAECGVVLIDSP
+713 VRAECGVVLVDSP

-751 VSDLDL
+751 VSDLEL

-797 DANAADGRRRSGSG
+797 ENNGAAARRRPA
-811 STGVLWG
+811 GVLWG